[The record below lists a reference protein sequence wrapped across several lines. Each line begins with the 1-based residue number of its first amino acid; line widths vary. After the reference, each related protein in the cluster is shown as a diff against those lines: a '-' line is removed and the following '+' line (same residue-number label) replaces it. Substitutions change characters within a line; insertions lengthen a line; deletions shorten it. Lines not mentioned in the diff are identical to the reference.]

1 MTVSKMTAE
10 DVPAAAALDRRLFSG
25 ECWSEEDF
33 YASLSDPSRLF
44 FAAYEG
50 ERFLGCC
57 GLQQSFE
64 QGDVLTVGVDPDLRR
79 KGVGSALLTALI
91 EAFRQQGGLTLFL
104 EVRASNTPARHLYE
118 KFGFRQIGIRRSY
131 YQQPLEDGLVYCLEV
146 QA

>member
-10 DVPAAAALDRRLFSG
+10 DVPAAAALDGRLFSG

-33 YASLSDPSRLF
+33 YASLRDPSRLF
-44 FAAYEG
+44 FTAYEG
-50 ERFLGCC
+50 EQFLGCC

-64 QGDVLTVGVDPDLRR
+64 QGDVLTVGVDPDQRR
-79 KGVGSALLTALI
+79 KGVGSALLNALI

-104 EVRASNTPARHLYE
+104 EVRASNTPARRLYE
-118 KFGFRQIGIRRSY
+118 KFGFRQISVRRSY